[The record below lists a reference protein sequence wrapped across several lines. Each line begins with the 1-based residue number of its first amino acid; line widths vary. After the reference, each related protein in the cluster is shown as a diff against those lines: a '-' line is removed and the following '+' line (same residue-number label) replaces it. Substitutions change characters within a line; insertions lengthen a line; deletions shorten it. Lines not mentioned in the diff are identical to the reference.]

1 MQSAQRPLG
10 GSKVLASYKEVTL
23 LHEMHTYLVVAEA
36 VDDGHEE
43 SLKRGGKM
51 ELKLFLCALCC
62 LVINTNRQP
71 GEEYFTTA
79 IASQSLMEKQL
90 LPLMS
95 RA

>member
-1 MQSAQRPLG
+1 M
-10 GSKVLASYKEVTL
+10 LASYKEVTP
-23 LHEMHTYLVVAEA
+23 LHEMHTYLMVAEA

-71 GEEYFTTA
+71 GEEHFTTA
-79 IASQSLMEKQL
+79 IASQSSVEKQI

>member
-1 MQSAQRPLG
+1 M
-10 GSKVLASYKEVTL
+10 LASYKEVT
-23 LHEMHTYLVVAEA
+23 HEMHTYLVVAEA